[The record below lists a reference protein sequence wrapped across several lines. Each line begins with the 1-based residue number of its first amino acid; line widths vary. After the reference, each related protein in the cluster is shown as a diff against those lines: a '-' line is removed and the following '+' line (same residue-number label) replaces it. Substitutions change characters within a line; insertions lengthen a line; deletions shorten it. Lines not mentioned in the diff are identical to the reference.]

1 MLFPKEHPDFITVT
15 CLEWKHALANDAIK
29 EIIISSMRHLIT
41 TQRVNVFAF
50 CIMSNHLH
58 MIWQITGDNKRVDV
72 KRDFLKYTGQQI
84 LQRLKNTGSPLLNEL
99 YVGAKDRNYQV
110 WERNSLSIPLYSD
123 RFFSQ
128 KLDYIHNNPVNAGL
142 CKYPEDYYYSS
153 AAFYYKDVMN
163 FDFLVHFNG

>member
-1 MLFPKEHPDFITVT
+1 MEHV
-15 CLEWKHALANDAIK
+15 LADDAMK
-29 EIIISSMRHLIT
+29 EIIIASLKHLAIS
-41 TQRVNVFAF
+41 QRINVFSF

-58 MIWQITGDNKRVDV
+58 MIWQMIGDNTRADV
-72 KRDFLKYTGQQI
+72 QRDFLKYTGQRI
-84 LQRLKNTGSPLLNEL
+84 LQRLKNSGSQLFEEL

-128 KLDYIHNNPVNAGL
+128 KLDYIHNNPVSAGL

-153 AAFYYKDVMN
+153 ASFYYRNVVN
-163 FDFLVHFNG
+163 FDFLVHYNG